1 MTLAK
6 RKTVCPI
13 HFLNLMSLRN
23 MFGFFIYLRLRM
35 QIIRTTITVILP
47 LINAVNASGFSS
59 AIHAK
64 NWTLLKLNL
73 IPENKT
79 QLIFNRI
86 LAMSLN
92 EHIVMIRVFKIL
104 WLNQQA
110 INMNKTLSQ
119 RCNSTEDYIT

>member
-13 HFLNLMSLRN
+13 NFLNLMSLRN
-23 MFGFFIYLRLRM
+23 IFGFFIYLRLRM

-47 LINAVNASGFSS
+47 LINAVNVSSFSS
-59 AIHAK
+59 AVNAK

-92 EHIVMIRVFKIL
+92 KHIVMIRVFKIL

-110 INMNKTLSQ
+110 ISMNKTLSQ